1 MITRRRMLLGSSN
14 KYVYYEDITTFKE
27 DGNFIVPT
35 GSVELEAFIVGG
47 GGGGAVPTGV
57 RNSYKAGAKGLGGV
71 ALYQS
76 NIPFTDGQVFAV
88 TVGAAGVGATVESAA
103 GTNGGASSFGSY
115 TAAGG
120 NGGSSTAVT
129 SSTVGTDGTACSIEN
144 VDGIASGSL
153 FGASGAD
160 GSTTATALAGGTTG
174 GGKGANTST
183 NAEAGSFYGAGG
195 GGGEIYKSWLSST
208 VRNAG
213 DGYQGIVIVRVVVRC
228 KESDLPTTDK
238 FEVLTDTAQTQWTVP
253 SGIEL
258 LDVFLGGGGGG
269 GISLTG
275 LKYGTGVAAGG
286 SGGKTLYKENIEVSP
301 GATISIKIGAGGA
314 EPTAGS
320 TTGNPGGKTTFSTY
334 AAAGGAG
341 GKKATDFTV
350 TNGIACPFG
359 SISDDIKDEDLFGA
373 SGGKV
378 FISNSGTLIC
388 EDGGITGGGNG
399 GDYGSTDSFY
409 KATAGSFY
417 GAGGGPAGTT
427 ASNGYTSSKG
437 KAGHQGI
444 IIIRMRIK
452 KQTLTNYTPPA

>member
-1 MITRRRMLLGSSN
+1 MIRRRRMLLNSGN

-27 DGNFIVPT
+27 SGNYTVPT

-71 ALYQS
+71 VLYQS

-88 TVGAAGVGATVESAA
+88 TIGAGGIGATKENTT
-103 GTNGGASSFGSY
+103 GENGGASSFGSY

-129 SSTVGTDGTACSIEN
+129 SSTVGTDGTACPIEN

-174 GGKGANTST
+174 GGKGASKEA

-195 GGGEIYKSWLSST
+195 GGGEVYKGVFTAT

-228 KESDLPTTDK
+228 KESDLPITDK
-238 FEVLTDTAQTQWTVP
+238 FEVLTDTAQTQWIAP
-253 SGIEL
+253 IGIES
-258 LDVFLGGGGGG
+258 LDAFLVGGGGGG
-269 GISLTG
+269 VSLTG
-275 LKYGTGVAAGG
+275 LKYGTGAAVGG
-286 SGGKTLYKENIEVSP
+286 SGGKTLYKENVEVSP
-301 GATISIKIGAGGA
+301 GETISIKIGAGGA
-314 EPTAGS
+314 KPTSGS
-320 TTGNPGGKTTFSTY
+320 TTGNPGGETTFSTY
-334 AAAGGAG
+334 TAAGGAG
-341 GKKATDFTV
+341 GKKANDNVTD
-350 TNGIACPFG
+350 GKACPFG
-359 SISDDIKDEDLFGA
+359 GISDDIKYGDLFGA
-373 SGGKV
+373 SGGGAFVDNNGYLK
-378 FISNSGTLIC
+378 L

-399 GDYGSTDSFY
+399 GDFGATNSIFY
-409 KATAGSFY
+409 AKAGSFY
-417 GAGGGPAGTT
+417 GAGGGSAGTT
-427 ASNGYTSSKG
+427 NETGYASSSG

-444 IIIRMRIK
+444 IIIRMHIK
-452 KQTLTNYTPPA
+452 KQVLTNYTPPA

>member
-1 MITRRRMLLGSSN
+1 MITRRRMLLNSSN

-27 DGNFIVPT
+27 NGNFTVPT

-71 ALYQS
+71 VLYQS
-76 NIPFTDGQVFAV
+76 NIPFTDGQMFAV
-88 TVGAAGVGATVESAA
+88 TVGAAGVGATKEGAE

-129 SSTVGTDGTACSIEN
+129 SSTVGTDGTACPIEN

-174 GGKGANTST
+174 GGKGANKEA

-195 GGGEIYKSWLSST
+195 GGGEVYKSYFTTT

-228 KESDLPTTDK
+228 KESDLPITDK

-253 SGIEL
+253 SGVEL
-258 LDVFLGGGGGG
+258 LDVFLVGGGGGG
-269 GISLTG
+269 VSLTG
-275 LKYGTGVAAGG
+275 LKYGTASALGG
-286 SGGKTLYKENIEVSP
+286 SGGKTLYKENVKVSP
-301 GATISIKIGAGGA
+301 GETISIKIGAGGA
-314 EPTAGS
+314 EPTPDS
-320 TTGNPGGKTTFSTY
+320 KTGNPGGETTFSTY
-334 AAAGGAG
+334 TAAGGAG
-341 GKKATDFTV
+341 GKKGDANVTD
-350 TNGIACPFG
+350 GIACPFG
-359 SISDDIKDEDLFGA
+359 GISDNIKDGDLFGA
-373 SGGKV
+373 GGGGAFVDRNGYLK
-378 FISNSGTLIC
+378 LQ
-388 EDGGITGGGNG
+388 DGGITGGGNG
-399 GDYGSTDSFY
+399 GDFGATNSIFY
-409 KATAGSFY
+409 AKAGSFY
-417 GAGGGPAGTT
+417 GAGGGSAGTT
-427 ASNGYTSSKG
+427 NETGYASSSG

-444 IIIRMRIK
+444 IIIRMHVK
-452 KQTLTNYTPPA
+452 KQVLTNYTPPA

>member
-1 MITRRRMLLGSSN
+1 MIRRRRMLLNSGN

-27 DGNFIVPT
+27 NGNFTVPA

-57 RNSYKAGAKGLGGV
+57 RTSYKAGAKGLGGV
-71 ALYQS
+71 VLYQS

-88 TVGAAGVGATVESAA
+88 TVGSAGIGATVESAA

-129 SSTVGTDGTACSIEN
+129 SSTVGTDGTACPIEN

-160 GSTTATALAGGTTG
+160 GSTTDTALAGGTTG
-174 GGKGANTST
+174 GGKGASKEA

-195 GGGEIYKSWLSST
+195 GGGEVYKGYLSTT

-228 KESDLPTTDK
+228 KESDLPITDK

-253 SGIEL
+253 SGVES
-258 LDVFLGGGGGG
+258 LDAFLVGGGGGG
-269 GISLTG
+269 VSLTG
-275 LKYGTGVAAGG
+275 LKYATVGG

-301 GATISIKIGAGGA
+301 GETISIKIGAGGA
-314 EPTAGS
+314 EHTAGS

-334 AAAGGAG
+334 TAAGGAG
-341 GKKATDFTV
+341 GKKANTNVTD
-350 TNGIACPFG
+350 GKACPFG
-359 SISDDIKDEDLFGA
+359 GISDDIKDGDLFGA
-373 SGGKV
+373 SGGGV
-378 FISNSGTLIC
+378 YVNNSGYLIC

-399 GDYGSTDSFY
+399 GNFGATESVFIS
-409 KATAGSFY
+409 TAGSFY
-417 GAGGGPAGTT
+417 GAGGGSAGTT
-427 ASNGYTSSKG
+427 GTDGYVSRKG

-452 KQTLTNYTPPA
+452 KQVLTNYTPPA

>member
-120 NGGSSTAVT
+120 NRGSSTAVT

-238 FEVLTDTAQTQWTVP
+238 FE
-253 SGIEL
+253 L
-258 LDVFLGGGGGG
+258 LDVFLVGGGGG

>member
-1 MITRRRMLLGSSN
+1 MIRRRRMLLNSGN

-27 DGNFIVPT
+27 NGNFTVPT

-71 ALYQS
+71 VLYQS

-88 TVGAAGVGATVESAA
+88 TVGSAGVGATAESAA

-129 SSTVGTDGTACSIEN
+129 SSTVGTDGTACPIEN

-174 GGKGANTST
+174 GGKGASKEA

-195 GGGEIYKSWLSST
+195 GGGEVYKSYFTTT

-228 KESDLPTTDK
+228 KESDLPITDK

-253 SGIEL
+253 SGVES
-258 LDVFLGGGGGG
+258 LDAFLVGGGGGG
-269 GISLTG
+269 VSLTN
-275 LKYGTGVAAGG
+275 LTYGTGTAVGG

-301 GATISIKIGAGGA
+301 GETISIKIGAGGA
-314 EPTAGS
+314 EYTSGS
-320 TTGNPGGKTTFSTY
+320 TTGNPGGETTFSTY
-334 AAAGGAG
+334 TAAGGAG
-341 GKKATDFTV
+341 GKKANTNVTD
-350 TNGIACPFG
+350 GKACPFG
-359 SISDDIKDEDLFGA
+359 GIYDDIKDGDLFGA
-373 SGGKV
+373 SGGGV
-378 FISNSGTLIC
+378 YVNGNGDLIC

-399 GDYGSTDSFY
+399 GDFGSTGSID
-409 KATAGSFY
+409 KTTAGSFY
-417 GAGGGPAGTT
+417 GAGGGSAGTT
-427 ASNGYTSSKG
+427 GTDGYVSRKG
-437 KAGHQGI
+437 KAGYQGI

-452 KQTLTNYTPPA
+452 KQVLTNYTPPA

>member
-1 MITRRRMLLGSSN
+1 MITRRRMLLNSGN

-27 DGNFIVPT
+27 NGNFTVPT

-71 ALYQS
+71 VLYQS

-88 TVGAAGVGATVESAA
+88 TVGSAGVGATKEGVA

-129 SSTVGTDGTACSIEN
+129 SSTVGTDGVACPIEN

-160 GSTTATALAGGTTG
+160 GSTTNTALAGGTTG
-174 GGKGANTST
+174 GGKGANKST

-195 GGGEIYKSWLSST
+195 GGGNAYKGFLTTT

-213 DGYQGIVIVRVVVRC
+213 DGYQGIVIVRVVVKC
-228 KESDLPTTDK
+228 KESDLPITDK
-238 FEVLTDTAQTQWTVP
+238 FEVLTDTAQTQWTAP
-253 SGIEL
+253 IGIES
-258 LDVFLGGGGGG
+258 LDVFLVGGGGGG
-269 GISLTG
+269 VSLTE
-275 LKYGTGVAAGG
+275 LKYANGAAAGG
-286 SGGKTLYKENIEVSP
+286 KGGETLYKENIEVSP
-301 GATISIKIGAGGA
+301 GETISIKIGAGGA
-314 EPTAGS
+314 EYTAGS

-334 AAAGGAG
+334 TAAGGAG
-341 GKKATDFTV
+341 GKKANTNV
-350 TNGIACPFG
+350 TNGKACPFG
-359 SISDDIKDEDLFGA
+359 GISDDIKDGDLFGA
-373 SGGKV
+373 SGGGAYV
-378 FISNSGTLIC
+378 DHNGYLMY

-399 GDYGSTDSFY
+399 GNYGATESVLIP
-409 KATAGSFY
+409 TAGSFY
-417 GAGGGPAGTT
+417 GAGGGSAGTT
-427 ASNGYTSSKG
+427 GTDGYVKSKG
-437 KAGHQGI
+437 KAGYQGI

-452 KQTLTNYTPPA
+452 KQALTNYTPPA

>member
-1 MITRRRMLLGSSN
+1 MITRRRMLLNSGN

-27 DGNFIVPT
+27 NGNFTVPT

-71 ALYQS
+71 VLYQS

-88 TVGAAGVGATVESAA
+88 TVGSAGVGATKEGVA

-129 SSTVGTDGTACSIEN
+129 SSTVGTDGVACPIEN

-160 GSTTATALAGGTTG
+160 GSTTNTALAGGTTG
-174 GGKGANTST
+174 GGKGANKST

-195 GGGEIYKSWLSST
+195 GGGNAYKGFLTTT

-213 DGYQGIVIVRVVVRC
+213 DGYQGIVIVRVVVKC
-228 KESDLPTTDK
+228 KESDLPITDK
-238 FEVLTDTAQTQWTVP
+238 FEVLTDTAQTQWTAP
-253 SGIEL
+253 IGIES
-258 LDVFLGGGGGG
+258 LDVFLVGGGGGG
-269 GISLTG
+269 VSLTELNYANG
-275 LKYGTGVAAGG
+275 AAAGG
-286 SGGKTLYKENIEVSP
+286 RGGETLYKENIEVSP
-301 GATISIKIGAGGA
+301 GETISIKIGAGGA
-314 EPTAGS
+314 EYTADS

-334 AAAGGAG
+334 TAAGGAG
-341 GKKATDFTV
+341 GKKANTNV
-350 TNGIACPFG
+350 TNGKACPFG
-359 SISDDIKDEDLFGA
+359 GISDDIKDGDLFGA
-373 SGGKV
+373 SGGGAYV
-378 FISNSGTLIC
+378 DNEGYIIS
-388 EDGGITGGGNG
+388 EDGGITGGGKG
-399 GDYGSTDSFY
+399 GDFYSTESSY
-409 KATAGSFY
+409 IPTAGSFY
-417 GAGGGPAGTT
+417 GAGGGSAGTT
-427 ASNGYTSSKG
+427 EINGYAKSKG
-437 KAGHQGI
+437 KAGYQGI

-452 KQTLTNYTPPA
+452 KQALTNYIPPA

>member
-1 MITRRRMLLGSSN
+1 MIRRRRMLLNSGN

-27 DGNFIVPT
+27 NGNFTVPT

-71 ALYQS
+71 VLYQS

-88 TVGAAGVGATVESAA
+88 TVGSAGVGATAESAA

-129 SSTVGTDGTACSIEN
+129 SSTVGTDGTACPIEN

-174 GGKGANTST
+174 GGKGASKEA

-195 GGGEIYKSWLSST
+195 GGGEVHKGYFTTT

-228 KESDLPTTDK
+228 KESDLPITDK

-253 SGIEL
+253 SGVES
-258 LDVFLGGGGGG
+258 LDAFLVGGGGGG
-269 GISLTG
+269 VSLTD
-275 LKYGTGVAAGG
+275 LTYGTGTAVGG
-286 SGGKTLYKENIEVSP
+286 RGGETLYKENIEVSP

-334 AAAGGAG
+334 TAAGGAG
-341 GKKATDFTV
+341 GKKANTNV
-350 TNGIACPFG
+350 TNGKACPFG
-359 SISDDIKDEDLFGA
+359 GISNDIKDGDLFGA
-373 SGGKV
+373 SGGGAFVDNNKY
-378 FISNSGTLIC
+378 LKL

-399 GDYGSTDSFY
+399 GDFSSTDSIFY
-409 KATAGSFY
+409 ATAGSFY
-417 GAGGGPAGTT
+417 GAGGGSAGTT
-427 ASNGYTSSKG
+427 GTDGYVSSKG
-437 KAGHQGI
+437 KAGYQGI

-452 KQTLTNYTPPA
+452 KQVLTNYTPPA

>member
-1 MITRRRMLLGSSN
+1 MLLNSGN

-27 DGNFIVPT
+27 NGNFTVPT

-57 RNSYKAGAKGLGGV
+57 ITSYKAGAKGLGGV
-71 ALYQS
+71 VLYQS

-88 TVGAAGVGATVESAA
+88 TVGSAGIGATVESAA

-129 SSTVGTDGTACSIEN
+129 SSTVGTDGTACPIEN

-174 GGKGANTST
+174 GGKGASKEA

-195 GGGEIYKSWLSST
+195 GGGEVYKGYLTTT

-228 KESDLPTTDK
+228 KESDLPITDK

-253 SGIEL
+253 SGVEL
-258 LDVFLGGGGGG
+258 LDVFLVGGGGG
-269 GISLTG
+269 GISLAG
-275 LKYGTGVAAGG
+275 LKYASGAAIGG
-286 SGGKTLYKENIEVSP
+286 KGGKTIYKENIEVSP

-314 EPTAGS
+314 EPTSGS
-320 TTGNPGGKTTFSTY
+320 TTGNSGEKTTFSTY
-334 AAAGGAG
+334 TAAGGDG
-341 GKKATDFTV
+341 GKKGNDSTV
-350 TNGIACPFG
+350 TNGKACPFG
-359 SISDDIKDEDLFGA
+359 GISNDIKDGDLFGA
-373 SGGKV
+373 SGGYAFVDKD
-378 FISNSGTLIC
+378 GYLKL

-399 GDYGSTDSFY
+399 GDYGATNSIFY
-409 KATAGSFY
+409 ATAGSFY
-417 GAGGGPAGTT
+417 GAGGGSAGTT
-427 ASNGYTSSKG
+427 NETGYASSSG

-444 IIIRMRIK
+444 IIIRMHIK
-452 KQTLTNYTPPA
+452 KQVLTNYTPPA

>member
-1 MITRRRMLLGSSN
+1 MIRRRRMLLGSSN
-14 KYVYYEDITTFKE
+14 KYMYYEDITTFKE
-27 DGNFIVPT
+27 DGNFTVPA
-35 GSVELEAFIVGG
+35 GVVELEAFIVGG

-71 ALYQS
+71 VLYQS

-88 TVGAAGVGATVESAA
+88 TVGSAGVGATKEGVA

-129 SSTVGTDGTACSIEN
+129 SSTVGTDGTACPIEN

-174 GGKGANTST
+174 GGKGASKEA

-195 GGGEIYKSWLSST
+195 GGGEVYKGYFTTT

-213 DGYQGIVIVRVVVRC
+213 DGYQGIVIVRVVVKC
-228 KESDLPTTDK
+228 KESDLPIMDK
-238 FEVLTDTAQTQWTVP
+238 FEVLTDTAQTQWTAP
-253 SGIEL
+253 IGIES
-258 LDVFLGGGGGG
+258 LDVFLVGGGGGG
-269 GISLTG
+269 VSLTG
-275 LKYGTGVAAGG
+275 LKYAKGAAAGG
-286 SGGKTLYKENIEVSP
+286 RGGETLYKENIEVSP
-301 GATISIKIGAGGA
+301 GETISIKIGAGGA
-314 EPTAGS
+314 EYKLGS
-320 TTGNPGGKTTFSTY
+320 TTDNSGGKTTFSTY
-334 AAAGGAG
+334 TAAGGAG
-341 GKKATDFTV
+341 GKKANTDV
-350 TNGIACPFG
+350 TNGKACPFG
-359 SISDDIKDEDLFGA
+359 GISDDIKDGDLFGA
-373 SGGKV
+373 SGGGAYV
-378 FISNSGTLIC
+378 DHNGNLMY

-399 GDYGSTDSFY
+399 GDYGATENVLIP
-409 KATAGSFY
+409 TAGSFY
-417 GAGGGPAGTT
+417 GAGGGSAGTT
-427 ASNGYTSSKG
+427 GTNGYIGSGG
-437 KAGHQGI
+437 KAGYQGI